1 MDIEGR
7 PHILFL
13 CVHNA
18 GRSQMAAAY
27 ARSMGGDHVV
37 VFSAGSDPGD
47 SLNPAV
53 IAAMNEVG
61 LDIAHEAPK
70 KLTEQM
76 GVDADVIV
84 TMGCGDACPVYPGK
98 RREDWDLEDPRG
110 KDLHTVRSIR
120 DEIADRVNVLLT
132 ALLIE

>member
-76 GVDADVIV
+76 G
-84 TMGCGDACPVYPGK
+84 CGDACPVYLGK